1 MTSQSLSQGLRGL
14 RRTVA
19 PTLRAV
25 DLNSFKVHAGY
36 EDDDQDTLISE
47 YIDAA
52 TDYAEEYQNRCWR
65 LSTWQAT
72 YDSFPCDG
80 VFYLPRPPLVAV
92 SSIAYRDTAGDSQ
105 TFSASYYVVD
115 AISEPGRIGL
125 AIGYSWPPIGEMLN
139 AVTVTYT
146 AGYSTVA
153 DIPARTRQ
161 AIRMLASHWFEQ
173 REPIVIGTIVANV
186 PLSVV
191 DLLDADRLISYR

>member
-1 MTSQSLSQGLRGL
+1 M
-14 RRTVA
+14 A

-25 DLNSFKVHAGY
+25 DLNSFKLHARI
-36 EDDDQDTLISE
+36 DFDDQDTLLDQ

-115 AISEPGRIGL
+115 ATSEPGRIGL
-125 AIGYSWPPIGEMLN
+125 AISQVWPSIGDMLN
-139 AVTVTYT
+139 AVTITYT
-146 AGYSTVA
+146 AGFSDVA

-161 AIRMLASHWFEQ
+161 AIRMLANHWFLN
-173 REPIVIGTIVANV
+173 REHVVTGTIVAEV
-186 PLSVV
+186 PLAVM
-191 DLLDADRLISYR
+191 DLLEADRLISYR